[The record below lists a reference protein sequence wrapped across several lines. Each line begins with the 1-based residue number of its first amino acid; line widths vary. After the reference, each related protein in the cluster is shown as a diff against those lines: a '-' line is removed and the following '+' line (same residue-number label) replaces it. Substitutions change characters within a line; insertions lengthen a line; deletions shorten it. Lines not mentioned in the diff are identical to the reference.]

1 MSTIRLLDLGFVS
14 PVRSQ
19 TVYHA
24 VAHAMTLTD
33 SDTIILVSPTN
44 PYVCIGYHQ
53 DIEREVDLSYCEAK
67 GLPVF
72 RREVGGGAVYLDAMQ
87 VFTQWIFHRGHLPSG
102 IEERY
107 VLHAQPLVE
116 TYHALGI
123 PAYHRPVND
132 IQVAGRKIGGMGAA
146 RIGMA
151 EVLVGSLMLDFDIES
166 MTRVLKVSS
175 EKMRDKVHQS
185 LRQYMTTITSELG
198 NAPDREIVK
207 ALYIDQCRTA
217 MDREIVPGALTER
230 EEMVARQLDKSFMA
244 ADWLYQQTKFR
255 KPSVKIHQDVVV
267 VEADHKAP
275 GGLIRVTARLRE
287 ERIDELSISGDFT
300 LLPKTALCKVEQAT
314 CGLTVEHDLLLESIQ
329 AAYISSGIQSPG
341 VTPEDF
347 TQAILA
353 ATEQVGLE

>member
-24 VAHAMTLTD
+24 VAHAMTLID
-33 SDTIILVSPTN
+33 ADTIILVSPTN

-53 DIEREVDLSYCEAK
+53 DIEREVDLAYCKAK

-72 RREVGGGAVYLDAMQ
+72 RREVGGGAVYLDATQ
-87 VFTQWIFHRGHLPSG
+87 VFTQWVFHCGHLPSG
-102 IEERY
+102 IEERFA
-107 VLHAQPLVE
+107 LHAQPLVE

-132 IQVAGRKIGGMGAA
+132 IQVAGKKIGGMGAS
-146 RIGMA
+146 RLGMA
-151 EVLVGSLMLDFDIES
+151 EVLVCSLMFDFDIES

-175 EKMRDKVHQS
+175 EKMRDKVHQG
-185 LRQYMTTITSELG
+185 LRQYMTTLTSELG
-198 NAPDREIVK
+198 HAPDREMVK
-207 ALYIDQCRTA
+207 ALYVDRCRAAIDS
-217 MDREIVPGALTER
+217 EIVPGVLTER
-230 EEMVARQLDKSFMA
+230 EEMMARQLDERFVT
-244 ADWLYQQTKFR
+244 ADWLYQQAKWR
-255 KPSVKIHQDVVV
+255 QSSVKIHQDVVV

-275 GGLIRVTARLRE
+275 GGLIRITARLHE
-287 ERIDELSISGDFT
+287 ERIEELSISGDFT
-300 LLPKTALCKVEQAT
+300 LLPTNALCELEQAT
-314 CGLTVEHDLLLESIQ
+314 CGLPAEHDLLVEAIR
-329 AAYISSGIQSPG
+329 AVYTSSGIQSPG

-353 ATEQVGLE
+353 ATEQDRA